1 MTECGELSI
10 SLHTWRNVLAWIIRN
25 IVYSKRYAALLFS
38 SLSFVWRFDR
48 RTCRTGMGITGTYGY
63 TLNGQ
68 PVTSLAPPGTEAIVL
83 FFTATDC
90 PISNRYIPEI
100 QRLEK
105 KYATQHVVFW
115 FVYPN
120 VGETGAAVRQ
130 HEADYGTEAHVLLD
144 PHHRLVDLTR
154 ARVTPEGAVLVP
166 QQSGPESLRA
176 VYHGR
181 IDNRY
186 IQIGQQRPEAT
197 QFDLERAIVDVLQH
211 RPVQRPDGPAV
222 GCGIIGQ

>member
-1 MTECGELSI
+1 STQNVMRLSCF
-10 SLHTWRNVLAWIIRN
+10 TAC
-25 IVYSKRYAALLFS
+25 LLFGVLTVAHVGS
-38 SLSFVWRFDR
+38 AWGSQVP
-48 RTCRTGMGITGTYGY
+48 YGY

-68 PVTSLAPPGTEAIVL
+68 PVTSLAPAGTEAIVL

-105 KYATQHVVFW
+105 KYAAQHVVFW

-154 ARVTPEGAVLVP
+154 ARVTPEAAILVP
-166 QQSGPESLRA
+166 QLVGAESLRT

-186 IQIGQQRPEAT
+186 IQIGQQRPTAT